1 MMTRK
6 PTFLESI
13 STMIVMVIVVV
24 TGFVFFDIPIQVL
37 LIIASAYATW
47 IAKRVGLTWQDLEKG
62 IAERLNTAMP
72 AILIILAVGI
82 IVGSWMFSG
91 TVPALIYYGLDLL
104 NPSYFL
110 ISAFF
115 ISAVTSVATGTAW
128 GSASTAGIA
137 LISIGNQLGIPP
149 GMAAGAIIAGAVF
162 GDKMSPLSDTTNLA
176 ALVTKVNIF
185 KHIHSMMWTTI
196 PASIIGLL
204 VWFIAGFQFKGHSND
219 KQIQTLLSE
228 LAQIYQINIWVWV
241 PLIVIIVCLLF
252 KMATVP
258 AMLISSFSAIIVGTF
273 NHHFKMTDGFKA
285 TFSGFNDSMI
295 HQSHISSGV
304 KSLLEQGGMM
314 SMTQILVT
322 IFCGYAFAGIVEK
335 AGCLEVL
342 LTTISKGIHSVES
355 LICITVI
362 CCIALV
368 FAAGV
373 ASIVIIMVGV
383 LMKDLFEKYQVSRSV
398 LSRTLE
404 DSSTMVLP
412 LIPWGTSGIYY
423 TNQLH
428 VSVGEFFIWTVPCY
442 LCAIIAIIYGF
453 TGIGIKKSSNSR
465 LT

>member
-1 MMTRK
+1 
-6 PTFLESI
+6 
-13 STMIVMVIVVV
+13 
-24 TGFVFFDIPIQVL
+24 
-37 LIIASAYATW
+37 
-47 IAKRVGLTWQDLEKG
+47 
-62 IAERLNTAMP
+62 
-72 AILIILAVGI
+72 
-82 IVGSWMFSG
+82 
-91 TVPALIYYGLDLL
+91 
-104 NPSYFL
+104 
-110 ISAFF
+110 
-115 ISAVTSVATGTAW
+115 
-128 GSASTAGIA
+128 
-137 LISIGNQLGIPP
+137 
-149 GMAAGAIIAGAVF
+149 
-162 GDKMSPLSDTTNLA
+162 
-176 ALVTKVNIF
+176 
-185 KHIHSMMWTTI
+185 
-196 PASIIGLL
+196 
-204 VWFIAGFQFKGHSND
+204 
-219 KQIQTLLSE
+219 
-228 LAQIYQINIWVWV
+228 
-241 PLIVIIVCLLF
+241 
-252 KMATVP
+252 MATSA

-295 HQSHISSGV
+295 HQSHISSSV

-342 LTTISKGIHSVES
+342 LTTISKGIHSVGS
-355 LICITVI
+355 LICVTVI

-404 DSSTMVLP
+404 DSSNDGLTFNTMGNIRHL
-412 LIPWGTSGIYY
+412 LYESTSCLCWRI
-423 TNQLH
+423 
-428 VSVGEFFIWTVPCY
+428 FIWTVPCY

>member
-1 MMTRK
+1 MKRK

-128 GSASTAGIA
+128 GSASTVGIA

-258 AMLISSFSAIIVGTF
+258 AMVISSFSAIIVGTF

-295 HQSHISSGV
+295 HQSHISSSV

-342 LTTISKGIHSVES
+342 LTTISKGIHSVGS

-428 VSVGEFFIWTVPCY
+428 VSVGEFFMWTVPCY
-442 LCAIIAIIYGF
+442 LCAIIAIIHGF

>member
-1 MMTRK
+1 
-6 PTFLESI
+6 
-13 STMIVMVIVVV
+13 
-24 TGFVFFDIPIQVL
+24 
-37 LIIASAYATW
+37 
-47 IAKRVGLTWQDLEKG
+47 
-62 IAERLNTAMP
+62 
-72 AILIILAVGI
+72 
-82 IVGSWMFSG
+82 
-91 TVPALIYYGLDLL
+91 
-104 NPSYFL
+104 
-110 ISAFF
+110 
-115 ISAVTSVATGTAW
+115 
-128 GSASTAGIA
+128 
-137 LISIGNQLGIPP
+137 
-149 GMAAGAIIAGAVF
+149 
-162 GDKMSPLSDTTNLA
+162 
-176 ALVTKVNIF
+176 
-185 KHIHSMMWTTI
+185 
-196 PASIIGLL
+196 
-204 VWFIAGFQFKGHSND
+204 
-219 KQIQTLLSE
+219 
-228 LAQIYQINIWVWV
+228 
-241 PLIVIIVCLLF
+241 
-252 KMATVP
+252 
-258 AMLISSFSAIIVGTF
+258 IIVGTF

-295 HQSHISSGV
+295 HQSHISSSV

-342 LTTISKGIHSVES
+342 LTTISKGIHSVGS

-428 VSVGEFFIWTVPCY
+428 VSVGEFFMWTVPCY